1 MVRREFSRLPGERV
15 RELGRGAG
23 LLFFPV
29 YARMWHLLSI
39 YSKIT
44 QQEVVEFQGVVY
56 TFRIFV
62 ISIWMNISDIRHLDF
77 IVWLDVRAR

>member
-1 MVRREFSRLPGERV
+1 
-15 RELGRGAG
+15 
-23 LLFFPV
+23 
-29 YARMWHLLSI
+29 MWHLLSI